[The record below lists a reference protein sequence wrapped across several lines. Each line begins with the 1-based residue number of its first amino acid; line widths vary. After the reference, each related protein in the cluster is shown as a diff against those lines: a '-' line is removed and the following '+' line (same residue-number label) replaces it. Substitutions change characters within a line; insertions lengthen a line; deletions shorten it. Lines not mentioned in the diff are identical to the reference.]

1 MPRSS
6 QSSFPWKFASA
17 ACAAA
22 LVAAACRG
30 GADTVAEGTAAAD
43 TTTDSAIDSAAD
55 ARLALVRVDDTP
67 LATEVVSVPGTAV
80 SFAMVRVPSGFL
92 RGERVESFA
101 VATLEVTWDDYLAM
115 LLESEGPPPSKSGE
129 PIDGFARPTKPYI
142 ATDRGYGQG
151 KRPIISISAKGAE
164 SFAHWL
170 ALRTGRPFRL
180 PTEREW
186 EWAARAGSTGRWTCG
201 DDPAALDAL
210 AWYDANAN
218 QSSQLVG
225 TKAPNAWGLFDVH
238 GNVAEWCRVEQ
249 PDGTKYGAH
258 ALAGGSFFD
267 LAEGL
272 EFGVREFRDTDWNM
286 SDPQIPK
293 SVWWLANAA
302 WPGMRVVMDVE

>member
-1 MPRSS
+1 MIRSS
-6 QSSFPWKFASA
+6 PCSFLYSFSWKFASA
-17 ACAAA
+17 ACAVA
-22 LVAAACRG
+22 LVAVACKSGGDTASADAPTVNDAAQ
-30 GADTVAEGTAAAD
+30 
-43 TTTDSAIDSAAD
+43 S
-55 ARLALVRVDDTP
+55 ARLALVRVDDAP

-186 EWAARAGSTGRWTCG
+186 EWAARAGSTSRWTCG

-210 AWYDANAN
+210 AWFDANAN
-218 QSSQLVG
+218 QSTQLVG

-238 GNVAEWCRVEQ
+238 GNVAEWCRVEA

-272 EFGVREFRDTDWNM
+272 EFGVRELRDSDWNK
-286 SDPQIPK
+286 SDPQIPQ

>member
-1 MPRSS
+1 MLRSS
-6 QSSFPWKFASA
+6 FRASLWVPTSA
-17 ACAAA
+17 ALAAA
-22 LVAAACRG
+22 LVVAACRSG
-30 GADTVAEGTAAAD
+30 NGSAPEPAPAAGSAPGVVEVTGAP
-43 TTTDSAIDSAAD
+43 SA
-55 ARLALVRVDDTP
+55 P
-67 LATEVVSVPGTAV
+67 EVVSVPGTAV
-80 SFAMVRVPSGFL
+80 SFAMVRVPGGRL
-92 RGERVESFA
+92 RGEEVAPFA

-115 LLESEGPPPSKSGE
+115 LLETEGPPPSKSGE

-151 KRPIISISAKGAE
+151 KRPIISISALGAE

-186 EWAARAGSTGRWTCG
+186 EWAARAGSNGAWTCG

-210 AWYDANAN
+210 AWYDANAE
-218 QSSQLVG
+218 QSTQLVG
-225 TKAPNAWGLFDVH
+225 TKLPNAWGLFDVH

-249 PDGTKYGAH
+249 PDGTKYGGH
-258 ALAGGSFFD
+258 ALRGGSFFD
-267 LAEGL
+267 LPEGL
-272 EFGVREFRDTDWNM
+272 AFDSRELRDASWNL

-302 WPGMRVVMDVE
+302 WPGVRVVMDIE

>member
-1 MPRSS
+1 MPRTS
-6 QSSFPWKFASA
+6 SSFPWKFSA
-17 ACAAA
+17 VACAAA
-22 LVAAACRG
+22 FVAAACKS
-30 GADTVAEGTAAAD
+30 GADTSDASAPTANDDAQ
-43 TTTDSAIDSAAD
+43 S
-55 ARLALVRVDDTP
+55 ARLALVRVDDAP

-80 SFAMVRVPSGFL
+80 SFAMVRVPGGSL

-101 VATLEVTWDDYLAM
+101 VATFEVTWDDYLAM

-186 EWAARAGSTGRWTCG
+186 EWAARAGSTTRWTCG
-201 DDPAALDAL
+201 DDPAALGVL
-210 AWYDANAN
+210 AWFDANAN
-218 QSSQLVG
+218 QSTQLVG

-238 GNVAEWCRVEQ
+238 GNVAEWCRVAE

-272 EFGVREFRDTDWNM
+272 EFGARELRETDWNM